1 MVLLKTTG
9 QCEHLAPT
17 NQSLNIDDRST
28 DHQPVRNL
36 RTKKFSNLTFIRNM
50 VLKHRTENTCNHILF
65 NVNTLIT
72 LGIFLHTYSHF
83 EQLIY
88 FFPRK
93 FQDKTVLRKGNK
105 DRLLKV
111 KKMTNRY

>member
-36 RTKKFSNLTFIRNM
+36 RTKKIFKSN
-50 VLKHRTENTCNHILF
+50 
-65 NVNTLIT
+65 
-72 LGIFLHTYSHF
+72 
-83 EQLIY
+83 IY
-88 FFPRK
+88 TK
-93 FQDKTVLRKGNK
+93 YGSKT
-105 DRLLKV
+105 
-111 KKMTNRY
+111 